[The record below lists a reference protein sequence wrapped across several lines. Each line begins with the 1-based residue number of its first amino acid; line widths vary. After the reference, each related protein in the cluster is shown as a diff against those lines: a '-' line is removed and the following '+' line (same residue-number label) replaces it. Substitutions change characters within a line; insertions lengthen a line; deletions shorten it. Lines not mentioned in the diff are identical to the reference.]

1 MTYQEVLDNARKNML
16 PRCKV
21 CPECNGIACKGQVPG
36 VGGVGSGRAF
46 TICREYLEKIKVRMD
61 VIHEPYEND
70 TSIELF
76 GRKFDVPFFAAPIG
90 GMTLNFT
97 GSLTDEEY
105 SRAVVDGTREA
116 GGFAFTGDGPVDEYF
131 LSSLPVIRDA
141 GGVGVATL
149 KPWKQE
155 KVFDH
160 IRRLEEVDAM
170 AFAMDVDSAS
180 LINLKLL
187 GKPVYPKPER
197 EIREIVE
204 STAMPFIVKGI
215 MTGDSAKRCAD
226 AGVYGIVVSS
236 HGGRVMEDMP
246 APASMLEEIR
256 ATVGGD
262 VRIFVDGG
270 IRSGTDVFKC
280 LALGADAV
288 LIGRPYAIVA
298 HGGGSEGVR
307 LYTEKIKD
315 ELKTVMMMTGC
326 ETLKD
331 ITRDKIMFV

>member
-1 MTYQEVLDNARKNML
+1 
-16 PRCKV
+16 
-21 CPECNGIACKGQVPG
+21 
-36 VGGVGSGRAF
+36 
-46 TICREYLEKIKVRMD
+46 
-61 VIHEPYEND
+61 
-70 TSIELF
+70 
-76 GRKFDVPFFAAPIG
+76 
-90 GMTLNFT
+90 
-97 GSLTDEEY
+97 
-105 SRAVVDGTREA
+105 
-116 GGFAFTGDGPVDEYF
+116 
-131 LSSLPVIRDA
+131 
-141 GGVGVATL
+141 
-149 KPWKQE
+149 
-155 KVFDH
+155 
-160 IRRLEEVDAM
+160 
-170 AFAMDVDSAS
+170 
-180 LINLKLL
+180 
-187 GKPVYPKPER
+187 
-197 EIREIVE
+197 
-204 STAMPFIVKGI
+204 MPFIVKGI

-270 IRSGTDVFKC
+270 IRSGADVFKC